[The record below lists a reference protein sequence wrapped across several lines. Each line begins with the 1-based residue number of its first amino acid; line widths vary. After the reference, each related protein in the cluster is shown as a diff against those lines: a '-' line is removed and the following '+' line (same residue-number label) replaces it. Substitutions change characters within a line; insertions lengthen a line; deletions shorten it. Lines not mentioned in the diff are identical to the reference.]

1 MSETLDKTQKTFQGL
16 GVTRPEQVLQLFSEL
31 RSLFD
36 ASALAAASTKN
47 VGRLPELQSAWNND
61 SSGVIRRIHANWVT
75 LAPPNLRGTTERAMK
90 HLSAHVGVGVK
101 AVQTLQ
107 QLGVHDNSQVVSL
120 FSLLRDTF
128 DQDIQLDIDEIDV
141 EITRINWLG
150 RKTGILAWARDHW
163 MKSAPDELRR
173 EVGRCFNEIKAH
185 IEQAIND
192 KRASA
197 RPAILAAPLYQD
209 QSEYRPAIRP
219 TYAQTSGNVL
229 VDVSNEQAILPP
241 DPTLIPED
249 LSLPGVIR
257 PIGSHHLIRQVFQE
271 IENIFVSIG
280 FSVVEGPEI
289 ETPYYNFEALNI
301 PEFHPVR
308 DDMDT
313 FYLELPKGAPTPLL
327 LRTHT
332 SPMQI
337 RTMEKQK
344 PPVRVIVPG
353 KVYRRDNPDATHSFA
368 FHQIE
373 GLAVDS
379 DITFCDFTGTIE
391 YFVKQF
397 FGPSVKTRF
406 RPSYFPFTEP
416 SVEFDVSCP
425 FCGGTGTAAGGG
437 TCSKC
442 KGAAWIE
449 LFGAGMVDPAVYGF
463 VNYDAKKVSGFA
475 FGIGIDRLAML
486 KYGIDDIQ
494 VFFQNDVRFLRQ
506 FP

>member
-1 MSETLDKTQKTFQGL
+1 MPSIENPTEKTLI
-16 GVTRPEQVLQLFSEL
+16 
-31 RSLFD
+31 
-36 ASALAAASTKN
+36 ALAINDPLAIEELFTNEKARFDKQLRAKN
-47 VGRLPELQSAWNND
+47 PDETNY
-61 SSGVIRRIHANWVT
+61 T
-75 LAPPNLRGTTERAMK
+75 LMK
-90 HLSAHVGVGVK
+90 NA
-101 AVQTLQ
+101 
-107 QLGVHDNSQVVSL
+107 
-120 FSLLRDTF
+120 
-128 DQDIQLDIDEIDV
+128 
-141 EITRINWLG
+141 WLG
-150 RKTGILAWARDHW
+150 RKAGVLTLITENWL
-163 MKSAPDELRR
+163 KSAPAALKPI
-173 EVGRCFNEIKAH
+173 VGQSLNQLKRH
-185 IEQAIND
+185 IEESLETFRVAAE
-192 KRASA
+192 KASA
-197 RPAILAAPLYQD
+197 
-209 QSEYRPAIRP
+209 
-219 TYAQTSGNVL
+219 
-229 VDVSNEQAILPP
+229 DVASTRERI
-241 DPTLIPED
+241 D

-257 PIGSHHLIRQVFQE
+257 PVGSHHLIREVFQE
-271 IENIFVSIG
+271 IEDIFVSIG

-353 KVYRRDNPDATHSFA
+353 KVYRRDNPDATHSFM
-368 FHQIE
+368 FHQVE
-373 GLAVDS
+373 GLAVDT

-425 FCGGTGTAAGGG
+425 FCGGTGTAASGG

-442 KGAAWIE
+442 KGAGWIE

-463 VNYDAKKVSGFA
+463 VNSAHGGGYDAKKVSGFA
-475 FGIGIDRLAML
+475 FGIGIDRMAML

-494 VFFQNDVRFLRQ
+494 VFFQNDVRFLQQ

>member
-1 MSETLDKTQKTFQGL
+1 MQIKPDPTRSTLAEL
-16 GVTRPEQVLQLFSEL
+16 SVARPEQIVELFEQVRVHFYLHLDVLREESDWKQF
-31 RSLFD
+31 RD
-36 ASALAAASTKN
+36 A
-47 VGRLPELQSAWNND
+47 
-61 SSGVIRRIHANWVT
+61 
-75 LAPPNLRGTTERAMK
+75 
-90 HLSAHVGVGVK
+90 
-101 AVQTLQ
+101 
-107 QLGVHDNSQVVSL
+107 
-120 FSLLRDTF
+120 
-128 DQDIQLDIDEIDV
+128 
-141 EITRINWLG
+141 WLG
-150 RKTGILAWARDHW
+150 RKSGVLTFITDNWLKPATPELKRVVGQELNRLRGEVETRTEAKRLAIESGAEESALAR
-163 MKSAPDELRR
+163 ER
-173 EVGRCFNEIKAH
+173 I
-185 IEQAIND
+185 
-192 KRASA
+192 
-197 RPAILAAPLYQD
+197 
-209 QSEYRPAIRP
+209 
-219 TYAQTSGNVL
+219 
-229 VDVSNEQAILPP
+229 
-241 DPTLIPED
+241 D

-271 IENIFVSIG
+271 IEDIFFSIG
-280 FSVVEGPEI
+280 FSIVEGPEI

-313 FYLELPKGAPTPLL
+313 FYLELPPSSDKKAAPTPLL

-353 KVYRRDNPDATHSFA
+353 KVYRRDNPDATHSFI
-368 FHQIE
+368 FHQVE
-373 GLAVDS
+373 GLAVDT
-379 DITFCDFTGTIE
+379 DITFCDFTGTID

-416 SVEFDVSCP
+416 SVEFDVSCI
-425 FCGGTGTAAGGG
+425 FCGGSGAAAGGG

-442 KGAAWIE
+442 KGAGWIE

-475 FGIGIDRLAML
+475 FGMGIDRLAML

>member
-1 MSETLDKTQKTFQGL
+1 MSDGMTAPESKSSQTLAALDATQ
-16 GVTRPEQVLQLFSEL
+16 PDQLALLFAEI
-31 RSLFD
+31 RARFD
-36 ASALAAASTKN
+36 ADATAAHDEA
-47 VGRLPELQSAWNND
+47 AW
-61 SSGVIRRIHANWVT
+61 
-75 LAPPNLRGTTERAMK
+75 K
-90 HLSAHVGVGVK
+90 
-101 AVQTLQ
+101 Q
-107 QLGVHDNSQVVSL
+107 
-120 FSLLRDTF
+120 FRDA
-128 DQDIQLDIDEIDV
+128 
-141 EITRINWLG
+141 WLG
-150 RKTGILAWARDHW
+150 RKSGVLTQITDNWL
-163 MKSAPDELRR
+163 KP
-173 EVGRCFNEIKAH
+173 
-185 IEQAIND
+185 
-192 KRASA
+192 A
-197 RPAILAAPLYQD
+197 RPELKRVVGQELNKLRAHVESEIEARRVAIEAGADDAALAR
-209 QSEYRPAIRP
+209 ER
-219 TYAQTSGNVL
+219 V
-229 VDVSNEQAILPP
+229 
-241 DPTLIPED
+241 D
-249 LSLPGVIR
+249 LSLPGVKR
-257 PIGSHHLIRQVFQE
+257 PIGSHHLIRQVFQQ
-271 IENIFVSIG
+271 IEDIFVSIG

-313 FYLELPKGAPTPLL
+313 FYLELPKGAPSPLL

-337 RTMEKQK
+337 RTMEKRL

-368 FHQIE
+368 FHQVE
-373 GLAVDS
+373 GLAVDT

-397 FGPSVKTRF
+397 FGPGVKTRF

-416 SVEFDVSCP
+416 SVEFDVTCV
-425 FCGGTGTAAGGG
+425 FCGGSGVSAGGG

-442 KGAAWIE
+442 KGAGWIE

-463 VNYDAKKVSGFA
+463 VKYDPKKVSGFA

-494 VFFQNDVRFLRQ
+494 VFFQNDVRVLRQ

>member
-1 MSETLDKTQKTFQGL
+1 MTEHENKTALPLVHL
-16 GVTRPEQVLQLFSEL
+16 GITRPEELSALFADL
-31 RSLFD
+31 RGRFD
-36 ASALAAASTKN
+36 ADCAC
-47 VGRLPELQSAWNND
+47 
-61 SSGVIRRIHANWVT
+61 
-75 LAPPNLRGTTERAMK
+75 
-90 HLSAHVGVGVK
+90 AHDETSWK
-101 AVQTLQ
+101 Q
-107 QLGVHDNSQVVSL
+107 
-120 FSLLRDTF
+120 FRDA
-128 DQDIQLDIDEIDV
+128 
-141 EITRINWLG
+141 WLG
-150 RKTGILAWARDHW
+150 RKSGVLTQITDNWLKPATLELKRAVGAALN
-163 MKSAPDELRR
+163 ELRAHVESQIEARRLAIESGAEEFALAR
-173 EVGRCFNEIKAH
+173 ERV
-185 IEQAIND
+185 
-192 KRASA
+192 
-197 RPAILAAPLYQD
+197 
-209 QSEYRPAIRP
+209 
-219 TYAQTSGNVL
+219 
-229 VDVSNEQAILPP
+229 
-241 DPTLIPED
+241 D

-271 IENIFVSIG
+271 IEDIFVSIG
-280 FSVVEGPEI
+280 FSIVEGPEI

-353 KVYRRDNPDATHSFA
+353 KVYRRDNPDATHSFI
-368 FHQIE
+368 FHQVE
-373 GLAVDS
+373 GLAVDA
-379 DITFCDFTGTIE
+379 DITFCDFTGTID

-416 SVEFDVSCP
+416 SVEFDVSCI
-425 FCGGTGTAAGGG
+425 FCGGSGAAAGGG

-442 KGAAWIE
+442 KGAGWIE

-475 FGIGIDRLAML
+475 FGMGIDRLAML
-486 KYGIDDIQ
+486 RYGIDDIQ

>member
-1 MSETLDKTQKTFQGL
+1 MTSSDNKPERTLSDL
-16 GVTRPEQVLQLFSEL
+16 GIAQPDQIVSLFAEL
-31 RSLFD
+31 RARFD
-36 ASALAAASTKN
+36 SESAAARDENSWKQF
-47 VGRLPELQSAWNND
+47 RD
-61 SSGVIRRIHANWVT
+61 SWFNRKSGVLTLIGENW
-75 LAPPNLRGTTERAMK
+75 LKSAPGQLKRSVGQELNSLK
-90 HLSAHVGVGVK
+90 AHV
-101 AVQTLQ
+101 QI
-107 QLGVHDNSQVVSL
+107 VVSL
-120 FSLLRDTF
+120 RDA
-128 DQDIQLDIDEIDV
+128 EIA
-141 EITRINWLG
+141 T
-150 RKTGILAWARDHW
+150 LAETA
-163 MKSAPDELRR
+163 ALAQE
-173 EVGRCFNEIKAH
+173 H
-185 IEQAIND
+185 I
-192 KRASA
+192 
-197 RPAILAAPLYQD
+197 
-209 QSEYRPAIRP
+209 
-219 TYAQTSGNVL
+219 
-229 VDVSNEQAILPP
+229 
-241 DPTLIPED
+241 D
-249 LSLPGVIR
+249 LSLPGIQHA
-257 PIGSHHLIRQVFQE
+257 IGSRHLIRQVFQE
-271 IENIFVSIG
+271 IEDIFVSIG

-313 FYLELPKGAPTPLL
+313 FYLDLPKGAPTPQL

-373 GLAVDS
+373 GLAVDT

-425 FCGGTGTAAGGG
+425 FCGGNGTAAGGG

>member
-1 MSETLDKTQKTFQGL
+1 MATTDIGLDKTLAGL
-16 GVTRPEQVLQLFSEL
+16 GVAQPEQVAVLFAAVRMRFEMDS
-31 RSLFD
+31 
-36 ASALAAASTKN
+36 ASAHD
-47 VGRLPELQSAWNND
+47 ESAW
-61 SSGVIRRIHANWVT
+61 
-75 LAPPNLRGTTERAMK
+75 K
-90 HLSAHVGVGVK
+90 K
-101 AVQTLQ
+101 
-107 QLGVHDNSQVVSL
+107 
-120 FSLLRDTF
+120 FRD
-128 DQDIQLDIDEIDV
+128 
-141 EITRINWLG
+141 RWLG
-150 RKTGILAWARDHW
+150 RKSGVLTQITDNWLKPATPELKRAVGASLN
-163 MKSAPDELRR
+163 ELR
-173 EVGRCFNEIKAH
+173 AH
-185 IEQAIND
+185 VESQIEARRIAIESG
-192 KRASA
+192 AEEA
-197 RPAILAAPLYQD
+197 ALAKD
-209 QSEYRPAIRP
+209 R
-219 TYAQTSGNVL
+219 V
-229 VDVSNEQAILPP
+229 
-241 DPTLIPED
+241 D

-271 IENIFVSIG
+271 IEDIFFSIG

-313 FYLELPKGAPTPLL
+313 FYIDLPKGAPTPLL

-353 KVYRRDNPDATHSFA
+353 KVYRRDNPDATHSFI
-368 FHQIE
+368 FHQVE
-373 GLAVDS
+373 GLAVDT

-397 FGPSVKTRF
+397 FGLGVKTRF

-416 SVEFDVSCP
+416 SVEFDVSCI
-425 FCGGTGTAAGGG
+425 FCGGSGSAAGGG
-437 TCSKC
+437 VCSKC
-442 KGAAWIE
+442 KGAGWIE

-463 VNYDAKKVSGFA
+463 VNYDAKKISGFA
-475 FGIGIDRLAML
+475 FGMGIDRLAML

>member
-1 MSETLDKTQKTFQGL
+1 MYLATMS
-16 GVTRPEQVLQLFSEL
+16 
-31 RSLFD
+31 
-36 ASALAAASTKN
+36 N
-47 VGRLPELQSAWNND
+47 VENPTEK
-61 SSGVIRRIHANWVT
+61 T
-75 LAPPNLRGTTERAMK
+75 LAE
-90 HLSAHVGVGVK
+90 
-101 AVQTLQ
+101 
-107 QLGVHDNSQVVSL
+107 LGVHTPEEVTTL
-120 FSLLRDTF
+120 FVELREKANKE
-128 DQDIQLDIDEIDV
+128 QRWIDKPDKFEQFRVKWI
-141 EITRINWLG
+141 G
-150 RKTGILAWARDHW
+150 RKSGILAQVTENWLKPADVDLKRI
-163 MKSAPDELRR
+163 
-173 EVGRCFNEIKAH
+173 VGQVLNEFRSH
-185 IEQAIND
+185 LQ
-192 KRASA
+192 R
-197 RPAILAAPLYQD
+197 
-209 QSEYRPAIRP
+209 
-219 TYAQTSGNVL
+219 L
-229 VDVSNEQAILPP
+229 VDQAQQGL
-241 DPTLIPED
+241 DVRAGQAADVRERVD

-257 PIGSHHLIRQVFQE
+257 PIGSHHLIRQVFQQ
-271 IENIFVSIG
+271 IEDIFVSIG

-313 FYLELPKGAPTPLL
+313 FYLELPKGAAVPLL

-353 KVYRRDNPDATHSFA
+353 KVYRRDNPDATHSFV
-368 FHQIE
+368 FHQVE
-373 GLAVDS
+373 GLAVDT
-379 DITFCDFTGTIE
+379 DITFCDFTGTID

-425 FCGGTGTAAGGG
+425 FCGGSGTAAGGG

-463 VNYDAKKVSGFA
+463 VNYDVKKVSGFA